1 MKRRAT
7 GAPRRSK
14 TAATRRGLLV
24 FTEGEKTEDG
34 YLLPWR
40 RQYRDSVLITI
51 DPFHGTPRSLVDR
64 AVETKRAESRDERRG
79 RGRAHDEIWCVF
91 DIDEHPN
98 IPDAIQKAEAHG
110 IQLAISNP
118 CIELWFILHFEDH
131 TAYLDRHVAS
141 RGRQRSCSV
150 ERHSRLKRRASSTT
164 HSSLRATVRFL
175 LTASTPE
182 TTLRSGQPKLE
193 CLDSHRVDQSV
204 TTRRCGRAGPALL
217 RTHVPT
223 GSSIAR

>member
-1 MKRRAT
+1 M
-7 GAPRRSK
+7 
-14 TAATRRGLLV
+14 
-24 FTEGEKTEDG
+24 FTEGEKTEYS

-98 IPDAIQKAEAHG
+98 NPDAIQKAEAHG

-118 CIELWFILHFEDH
+118 CIELWFILHFEGI
-131 TAYLDRHVAS
+131 TPLTWTGTWPS

-150 ERHSRLKRRASSTT
+150 ERHT
-164 HSSLRATVRFL
+164 
-175 LTASTPE
+175 TPE
-182 TTLRSGQPKLE
+182 AMGHPLRRIRPRDDRALS
-193 CLDSHRVDQSV
+193 LDRKHAGDDSPVRGYQARSV
-204 TTRRCGRAGPALL
+204 
-217 RTHVPT
+217 
-223 GSSIAR
+223 GSSSSRSERDHSPMRTALARSCELTCRLDHRSHGEVI